1 MTVNYYLNNDLRSKY
16 DEKSI
21 FAYVRGL
28 AKGKTIVLNTG
39 ERINPKYWNIEK
51 QQAKV
56 NYTGSPELNEYL
68 TAFKEKIKK
77 VVRETLTEN
86 IDLEFDEIKT
96 AILSAFNKSDNK
108 SNFFEVF
115 KLFLELRKTELSEG
129 MIKKYKVLQN
139 HLQDFE
145 KDTNYKISF
154 NSIDLMF
161 YDRFS
166 NYLLTVKQHTNNTV
180 SKYFDILK
188 TFLHWSSDRKVNKNF
203 DYLKFKSKNDKTDLI
218 YLTEKELMTLFELD
232 LKDNTS
238 LEQVRD
244 VFCFG
249 CFTGQRFSDVS
260 AIKRDDIKNNF
271 WHLRIVKTRD
281 ILKVPL
287 NEYAKEILNKYAEND
302 KPLPIIS
309 NQKTNEYLKTV
320 CEKAKINDRI
330 SIVRYRGS
338 EQIEETFSKY
348 EMVST
353 HTARRTFVTLSLEKG
368 MRPETV
374 MEITGHKDYK
384 TFKKYIKLTSS
395 VKAVEMNKIWK
406 KEPTLK
412 VVKAG

>member
-1 MTVNYYLNNDLRSKY
+1 
-16 DEKSI
+16 
-21 FAYVRGL
+21 
-28 AKGKTIVLNTG
+28 
-39 ERINPKYWNIEK
+39 
-51 QQAKV
+51 
-56 NYTGSPELNEYL
+56 
-68 TAFKEKIKK
+68 
-77 VVRETLTEN
+77 
-86 IDLEFDEIKT
+86 
-96 AILSAFNKSDNK
+96 
-108 SNFFEVF
+108 
-115 KLFLELRKTELSEG
+115 
-129 MIKKYKVLQN
+129 
-139 HLQDFE
+139 
-145 KDTNYKISF
+145 
-154 NSIDLMF
+154 
-161 YDRFS
+161 
-166 NYLLTVKQHTNNTV
+166 
-180 SKYFDILK
+180 
-188 TFLHWSSDRKVNKNF
+188 
-203 DYLKFKSKNDKTDLI
+203 
-218 YLTEKELMTLFELD
+218 LTEKELMTLFELD

>member
-1 MTVNYYLNNDLRSKY
+1 MTVNFYLNNDLRSKY

-39 ERINPKYWNIEK
+39 ERINPKYWNNEK

-161 YDRFS
+161 MIGFQTICWLS
-166 NYLLTVKQHTNNTV
+166 N
-180 SKYFDILK
+180 
-188 TFLHWSSDRKVNKNF
+188 
-203 DYLKFKSKNDKTDLI
+203 
-218 YLTEKELMTLFELD
+218 
-232 LKDNTS
+232 
-238 LEQVRD
+238 
-244 VFCFG
+244 
-249 CFTGQRFSDVS
+249 
-260 AIKRDDIKNNF
+260 
-271 WHLRIVKTRD
+271 
-281 ILKVPL
+281 
-287 NEYAKEILNKYAEND
+287 
-302 KPLPIIS
+302 
-309 NQKTNEYLKTV
+309 
-320 CEKAKINDRI
+320 
-330 SIVRYRGS
+330 
-338 EQIEETFSKY
+338 
-348 EMVST
+348 ST
-353 HTARRTFVTLSLEKG
+353 
-368 MRPETV
+368 
-374 MEITGHKDYK
+374 
-384 TFKKYIKLTSS
+384 
-395 VKAVEMNKIWK
+395 
-406 KEPTLK
+406 PTIP
-412 VVKAG
+412 